1 LRLRTGGTFEEFR
14 IAVLAC
20 LEHHFDNHIHCG
32 TWCTAKGAEG
42 EAKEQHSLRFRSKTK
57 HSEMYAK
64 FSEFHEQ
71 FMEEDKLVQLFHA
84 WDTNGVESFNKRL
97 TKFLPKDRTY
107 CFSIENKVRIHVAV
121 GLQSVGY
128 RKFYER
134 VLERTGIAVAG
145 DLTFLYLRGE
155 DVEKEWKKDYKQLE
169 RVKAR
174 RLRGYFEKIR
184 KERQKM
190 ISDNNRDLTYN
201 SNMMMERQEEE
212 GGSNGEQI
220 RNSVGV
226 KQCSHCG
233 LSSHQRK
240 THRLCP
246 MNKKYNLAND
256 EKNKMREAGTLN
268 DGLCM

>member
-1 LRLRTGGTFEEFR
+1 
-14 IAVLAC
+14 
-20 LEHHFDNHIHCG
+20 
-32 TWCTAKGAEG
+32 
-42 EAKEQHSLRFRSKTK
+42 
-57 HSEMYAK
+57 
-64 FSEFHEQ
+64 
-71 FMEEDKLVQLFHA
+71 
-84 WDTNGVESFNKRL
+84 
-97 TKFLPKDRTY
+97 
-107 CFSIENKVRIHVAV
+107 VAV

-134 VLERTGIAVAG
+134 VFERTGIAVAG

-155 DVEKEWKKDYKQLE
+155 DVEKERKKDYQQLE

-246 MNKKYNLAND
+246 MNKYNLAND
-256 EKNKMREAGTLN
+256 EKNKMHEAGTLN